1 MDGQG
6 HVVQRVW
13 MAREGKIKACDS
25 KSLGDNPLV
34 SLPYDT
40 KSSSLEHMVPIPD
53 KDENYEGKDRKD
65 RSDFRKVFE
74 NEGKVFLY
82 VPSLTQ
88 EKRSKI
94 LEDRP

>member
-1 MDGQG
+1 M
-6 HVVQRVW
+6 VQRVW

-53 KDENYEGKDRKD
+53 KDENYEGKDRKCP
-65 RSDFRKVFE
+65 RE
-74 NEGKVFLY
+74 IE
-82 VPSLTQ
+82 TQ